1 MDDDERQGGPNVD
14 FFGQISPPKQ
24 RLPNVAGARIP
35 SPSNNRRRPPSRNRP
50 QSAGSEQA
58 GRGVGGARNAE
69 GGRRAGDGSPSR
81 PRALWEGEAY
91 TLSEQVQEMLIS
103 VHSRLTGLEK
113 GAQGEEKSVSELKE
127 KLQLVEMDH
136 AAMRAEQKSM
146 ATQERIL
153 QLERDVTQKIH
164 R

>member
-1 MDDDERQGGPNVD
+1 
-14 FFGQISPPKQ
+14 
-24 RLPNVAGARIP
+24 
-35 SPSNNRRRPPSRNRP
+35 
-50 QSAGSEQA
+50 
-58 GRGVGGARNAE
+58 
-69 GGRRAGDGSPSR
+69 
-81 PRALWEGEAY
+81 
-91 TLSEQVQEMLIS
+91 MLIS